1 MTQCDFFFFS
11 EIFFPKNFFF
21 KINFFKFFF
30 QIFFQFFFQT
40 AVLWISRGGST
51 LLIIF
56 LIITMLVFA
65 IAKIWTISRVIHF
78 NMELSLLLAH
88 LCLLPVGIY
97 ENHPEMCKILSTLI
111 HFFFL
116 ACFTFMFLEAI
127 HLYALVGWVVKRY
140 LNFFFTKYS
149 FVLFF

>member
-1 MTQCDFFFFS
+1 MVNFS
-11 EIFFPKNFFF
+11 I
-21 KINFFKFFF
+21 
-30 QIFFQFFFQT
+30 FFQT

-51 LLIIF
+51 ILIIF

-65 IAKIWTISRVIHF
+65 ISKIWTISRVIQF

-140 LNFFFTKYS
+140 LNFFFNKI
-149 FVLFF
+149 FFCTFFLKQNFADSQNTLRQTVIFCPWI